1 MVSLDQGLFP
11 ETFTTMLTSLT
22 GWLATARQ
30 HMADQN
36 LDQEAILAWQ
46 LASDMYPFSGQIR
59 FACFLAQEPYYR
71 LQGME
76 PPAALLKVREQG
88 WSSQTHRGTL
98 AEAGELLA
106 TTIGLLGEQDWT
118 CFAEGANRKVVL
130 ELPDGHVFDM
140 TGAQYLRD
148 WALPQFHF
156 HVNTAYAILRHKG
169 IALGKRDY
177 LPHMFGYLR
186 AARDGS

>member
-1 MVSLDQGLFP
+1 MVSLGHGIFP
-11 ETFTTMLTSLT
+11 DTFAIMLTSLA
-22 GWLATARQ
+22 GWLATAQ
-30 HMADQN
+30 QQMAAQS
-36 LDQEAILAWQ
+36 LDQEAILTWQ
-46 LASDMYPFSGQIR
+46 LASDMYPLSGQIR

-71 LQGME
+71 LHGME
-76 PPAALLKVREQG
+76 PPAALLSVREQG
-88 WSSQTHRGTL
+88 WSSQTHCGTL

-106 TTIGLLGEQDWT
+106 NTISQLGDQDRT
-118 CFAEGANRKVVL
+118 RFAEGLGRQIIL
-130 ELPDGHVFDM
+130 ELPDGHVFGM

-148 WALPQFHF
+148 WALPQFYF

-186 AARDGS
+186 APSDGR